1 MKTLV
6 HPLLDPYLGWP
17 VVLDSNLLLLHWC
30 SSFDPSLIRT
40 FKRLNAFEPNDLD
53 ILAETLAELGDLQTT
68 PHVLTEVSNLANSL
82 PSWKKLAWSAH
93 ISGGIAVIPEF
104 YEPASQIMADP
115 GSSEFGLTDAALA
128 RLAVDRVILTMDWR
142 LASMLNSRGLAGI
155 NFKHLRPGG
164 NLAWPI

>member
-1 MKTLV
+1 MKTV
-6 HPLLDPYLGWP
+6 AHPLLDPYLGWP

-40 FKRLNAFEPNDLD
+40 FKRLNAFKPNDLYV
-53 ILAETLAELGDLQTT
+53 LAEALAGLGDLQTT

-82 PSWKKLAWSAH
+82 PLWRKSAWSFH
-93 ISGGIAVIPEF
+93 ISRGIAVVPEF
-104 YEPASQIMADP
+104 YEPAAQIMADP

-128 RLAVDRVILTMDWR
+128 RLAVDRVILTIDWL
-142 LASMLNSRGLAGI
+142 LAGMLNSRGLAGI

-164 NLAWPI
+164 ILA